1 MVVFIIVDFVVVT
14 RDDGVVVIR
23 LAARENNMS
32 GRIPYRAVFPSKK
45 CAFPR

>member
-1 MVVFIIVDFVVVT
+1 MVVFIIVDFAVVI

-23 LAARENNMS
+23 LAARENNIS
-32 GRIPYRAVFPSKK
+32 ARIPYPAVFPSKK